1 MTFEVQRL
9 ETSLELAQDLG
20 LWQVLLASSR
30 PLASSSRDNSFQ
42 VTMCFG
48 NMAYA
53 FGLSPP
59 MAAVLG
65 KVYTPVLAVG
75 ERLVLKKRRRR

>member
-1 MTFEVQRL
+1 
-9 ETSLELAQDLG
+9 
-20 LWQVLLASSR
+20 
-30 PLASSSRDNSFQ
+30 
-42 VTMCFG
+42 MCLG

-75 ERLVLKKRRRR
+75 ERLVLKKRRKGVEWIAVFILTLGTFCFLYLQHLGITTIH

>member
-1 MTFEVQRL
+1 
-9 ETSLELAQDLG
+9 
-20 LWQVLLASSR
+20 
-30 PLASSSRDNSFQ
+30 
-42 VTMCFG
+42 MCFG